1 MKGNDRRMEKIFRQ
15 YDSNTI
21 ECMIRT
27 VMGGAGN

>member
-1 MKGNDRRMEKIFRQ
+1 MKGIDHGMEKIFRQ

-21 ECMIRT
+21 ECKIRT